1 MHYEQEHS
9 VFSQYDITFW
19 MDIKK
24 DNRIYNTDSVCQLIS
39 TQFNL
44 IQFSSF
50 PSQLIWF
57 KFFWPKNVMF
67 AERKENTIQI
77 KRVQFYGKM
86 LDKLWDLLCAKT
98 FCPWVVLQEIS
109 WESKIC

>member
-39 TQFNL
+39 TQL
-44 IQFSSF
+44 
-50 PSQLIWF
+50 SQ
-57 KFFWPKNVMF
+57 V
-67 AERKENTIQI
+67 
-77 KRVQFYGKM
+77 
-86 LDKLWDLLCAKT
+86 
-98 FCPWVVLQEIS
+98 S
-109 WESKIC
+109 